1 MLPSQ
6 RWNLY
11 WMIAVAVAE
20 RRESA
25 YGYKRTFGRLRLR
38 SALPPKADE
47 TKGSPQSPGLTRK
60 RHERCGGGA
69 PRRATRRIM
78 GHDLSTI
85 SHTLQRNSLQRDN
98 LSKCAMFG
106 YLQAPLYH
114 RALNET
120 HFGDSQKFRSL
131 NQ

>member
-1 MLPSQ
+1 MSPLTLIS
-6 RWNLY
+6 
-11 WMIAVAVAE
+11 
-20 RRESA
+20 S
-25 YGYKRTFGRLRLR
+25 G
-38 SALPPKADE
+38 LPPRTDL
-47 TKGSPQSPGLTRK
+47 PGGAAEGPNVTRK

-106 YLQAPLYH
+106 YLQAPL
-114 RALNET
+114 E
-120 HFGDSQKFRSL
+120 DSSVDCLAMAIFHSSVGK
-131 NQ
+131 